1 MMSKEY
7 RDKKKRLGVQARH
20 KGRHVH
26 QLDNVLPLT
35 ELRDEIMRM
44 CRGVI

>member
-1 MMSKEY
+1 MMSKKY

-26 QLDNVLPLT
+26 QLDNVRPLA
-35 ELRDEIMRM
+35 ELRDEISKRSGGM
-44 CRGVI
+44 I

>member
-7 RDKKKRLGVQARH
+7 RDRKKRLGVQAQH

-26 QLDNVLPLT
+26 QLDNVLSLV
-35 ELRDEIMRM
+35 ELRNE
-44 CRGVI
+44 VIGGRK

>member
-7 RDKKKRLGVQARH
+7 RDEKKRLGVQARH

-26 QLDNVLPLT
+26 QLDNVLPLA
-35 ELRDEIMRM
+35 ELRDEIMKI

>member
-7 RDKKKRLGVQARH
+7 RDEEKRLGGQARH

-26 QLDNVLPLT
+26 QLDNVLSLA